1 MKWTGHWITS
11 ELDAWVELT
20 LMNNWDDFNSALKK
34 FGVPGQNIVYAD
46 VDGNI
51 GWRPAVFIPI
61 RKMGYHMAPRPGWDK
76 TFDWSGYVPF
86 DEMPYLYNPPEGFI
100 STANNRTI
108 GNEFPYY
115 ISGLWADPS
124 RSSRIKEVLDKEKIF
139 SLEDMKAL
147 QLDLTSNYSKE
158 ILPFIL
164 KNAGSYQNQ
173 IFERA
178 IKFLKDWNHI
188 ESIDSEGTLIF
199 HSISNEIIRNIY
211 YDELSVLGDK
221 YFETYIGLKYI
232 TKRNL
237 RRILKSHTNKWVDD
251 IRTPTKI
258 ETIDEI
264 ITKSIESGIQK
275 VVDSYGPNWS
285 NWKWGSAHS
294 LTHKHIL
301 GDVKILNY
309 LFRLNVGPYLSG
321 GSDVTPNAGGYSLHK
336 SFNQTSGASMR
347 RIVDF
352 SDLNKTNM
360 ILPTGQ
366 SGLHNSPYYSDQA
379 SLYHNGKYRVTNFDK
394 DYILNSP
401 EFEHLTLIPEK

>member
-1 MKWTGHWITS
+1 M
-11 ELDAWVELT
+11 L
-20 LMNNWDDFNSALKK
+20 FKK

-51 GWRPAVFIPI
+51 GWRPAVYIPI
-61 RKMGYHMAPRPGWDK
+61 RKMGYSMAPRPGWDK
-76 TFDWSGYVPF
+76 SFEWSGYVPF
-86 DEMPYLYNPPEGFI
+86 EEMPYLYNPPEGYI

-124 RSSRIKEVLDKEKIF
+124 RSSRIKEVLDEGKKF

-147 QLDLTSNYSKE
+147 QLDLTSNFSKE
-158 ILPFIL
+158 ILPYIL
-164 KNAGSYQNQ
+164 KNAGTFENP
-173 IFERA
+173 IFKRA
-178 IKFLKDWNHI
+178 IKFLKDWNNI

-199 HSISNEIIRNIY
+199 HSISNQIIRNVY

-221 YFETYIGLKYI
+221 YFETFIGLKYI

-237 RRILKSHTNKWVDD
+237 RNILRNNTNKWVDD
-251 IRTPTKI
+251 IRTPNKI

-275 VVDSYGPNWS
+275 VVDTYGPNWS

-309 LFRLNVGPYLSG
+309 LFNLNIGPYLSG
-321 GSDVTPNAGGYSLHK
+321 GSDVTPNAGGYSLLK
-336 SFNQTSGASMR
+336 GFNQTSGASMR

-366 SGLHNSPYYSDQA
+366 SGLHNSPHYSDQA
-379 SLYHNGKYRVTNFDK
+379 PLYHEGKYRVTYFDK
-394 DYILNSP
+394 DYIVSSP
-401 EFEHLTLIPEK
+401 DFKHLRLIPK